1 MRTVLFLLGE
11 LDDDDID
18 WMIERGDRRTVT
30 AGTVLIQEGQ
40 PINHLFIL
48 LEGALSVSVMVTG
61 GQEIASLLS
70 GDIVGE
76 MSFVDTRPP
85 SATVTAKQDSLVLCL
100 SREELAAKLHLD
112 VGFAA
117 RFYRALAISLSNRL
131 RLTVS
136 HLKDLNLPTSTDT
149 STDHD
154 LPFSDL
160 ARNAQENVALA
171 NTRLDWLLR
180 RLKDE
185 VELK

>member
-18 WMIERGDRRTVT
+18 WLIEQGDRQTVE
-30 AGTVLIQEGQ
+30 AGTVLIREGQ
-40 PINHLFIL
+40 PISHLFIL
-48 LEGALSVSVMVTG
+48 LEGTLSVMVEAAG

-85 SATVTAKQDSLVLCL
+85 SATVIAKQKSLVLCV
-100 SREELAAKLHLD
+100 SREKLATKLDLD

-117 RFYRALAISLSNRL
+117 RFYRALAISLSTRL
-131 RLTVS
+131 RVTVS
-136 HLKDLNLPTSTDT
+136 RLKNLNLPPGSD
-149 STDHD
+149 SE
-154 LPFSDL
+154 LSFSDL
-160 ARNAQENVALA
+160 AKDAQENVALA

-185 VELK
+185 

>member
-18 WMIERGDRRTVT
+18 WMIERGDRQTVET
-30 AGTVLIQEGQ
+30 GTVLIQEGL
-40 PINHLFIL
+40 PISHLFIL
-48 LEGALSVSVMVTG
+48 LEGELGVSVAAGG

-85 SATVTAKQDSLVLCL
+85 SATVVAKQHSLVL
-100 SREELAAKLHLD
+100 RIARDELLTKLKLD
-112 VGFAA
+112 VAFAG
-117 RFYRALAISLSNRL
+117 RFYRAIAISLSTRL
-131 RLTVS
+131 RVTVS
-136 HLKDLNLPTSTDT
+136 RLKNLNLPPGN
-149 STDHD
+149 DHD
-154 LPFSDL
+154 LSFSDL
-160 ARNAQENVALA
+160 GQEAKDSVALA

-185 VELK
+185 AKSG

>member
-18 WMIERGDRRTVT
+18 WMIARGDRQTVP
-30 AGTVLIQEGQ
+30 AGTVLIHEGQ
-40 PINHLFIL
+40 PISHLFIL
-48 LEGALSVSVMVTG
+48 LEGALSVTVAAAG

-85 SATVTAKQDSLVLCL
+85 SATVTAKQESLVLCL
-100 SREELAAKLHLD
+100 ARDELAHKLHLD
-112 VGFAA
+112 EGFAG
-117 RFYRALAISLSNRL
+117 RFYRALAISLSTRL
-131 RLTVS
+131 RVTVGR
-136 HLKDLNLPTSTDT
+136 LKNLNLPPSTDN
-149 STDHD
+149 DPP
-154 LPFSDL
+154 LSDL
-160 ARNAQENVALA
+160 GQEAQASVALA

-185 VELK
+185 METL

>member
-18 WMIERGDRRTVT
+18 WMIARGDRQTVPS
-30 AGTVLIQEGQ
+30 GTILIHEGK
-40 PINHLFIL
+40 PISHLFIL
-48 LEGALSVSVMVTG
+48 LEGALGVSIAAAG

-76 MSFVDTRPP
+76 MSFVDTRLP

-100 SREELAAKLHLD
+100 SREELAHKLHLD
-112 VGFAA
+112 EGFAA
-117 RFYRALAISLSNRL
+117 RFYRALAISLSTRL
-131 RLTVS
+131 RVTVS
-136 HLKDLNLPTSTDT
+136 RLNNLNLP
-149 STDHD
+149 
-154 LPFSDL
+154 PGNESDL
-160 ARNAQENVALA
+160 SLPDLDQDAKENVALA

-185 VELK
+185 VETR

>member
-18 WMIERGDRRTVT
+18 WMIARGDRQTVP
-30 AGTVLIQEGQ
+30 AGTVLIRESH
-40 PINHLFIL
+40 PISHLFIL
-48 LEGALSVSVMVTG
+48 LDGSLSVTVAAAG

-85 SATVTAKQDSLVLCL
+85 SATVIAKQESLVLCL
-100 SREELAAKLHLD
+100 SREELTHKLHLD
-112 VGFAA
+112 EGFAA
-117 RFYRALAISLSNRL
+117 RFYRALAISLSTRL

-136 HLKDLNLPTSTDT
+136 RLNNL
-149 STDHD
+149 D
-154 LPFSDL
+154 LPLDNENEL
-160 ARNAQENVALA
+160 PLPEGPEARESVALA

-185 VELK
+185 AQAH